1 MFWFVLVE
9 IKLKLNVPMSSFDLD
24 LNNVVGF
31 DGSVLARSV
40 FRRIHKVLV
49 NSIELEEGRQERL
62 TEHFGVSDEV
72 FCVQRPRRD
81 KEPPTSVEKLNG
93 PLTSFS

>member
-1 MFWFVLVE
+1 MAVFARTLAH
-9 IKLKLNVPMSSFDLD
+9 IFDLD
-24 LNNVVGF
+24 LNDVVGF

-49 NSIELEEGRQERL
+49 NSIELEEGRQESL
-62 TEHFGVSDEV
+62 TEYFGVSDEV

-93 PLTSFS
+93 PFTSFS